1 MTCIFHLIGLRMST
15 KFLRFCWWIILKDIY
30 HLFLFEIK
38 SNQRVSVNDV
48 STFFMVPCYIEQPQL
63 CRVGFASSFLFS
75 SFFCVRQVFFQLQP
89 SQGLCLISSS
99 HQLKSA
105 VVLVVLPHSCVV
117 HHPFYGLI
125 NNFRVH
131 TKILIKFLSSSYPS
145 SYWSPFSSTCQVFIK
160 FVSSSFPSS
169 SSSSYSNTCQVL
181 IKFFKWIKLTIFI
194 ILDNEKNSTCDCHL
208 LSISQAQC
216 TRKNSECSLNLE
228 VFIQILQ
235 NFSFINREKMSR
247 CLAWK
252 LKKCILSLST

>member
-1 MTCIFHLIGLRMST
+1 MNCIFHLIGLRMST

-48 STFFMVPCYIEQPQL
+48 STFFTVPCYIEQPQL
-63 CRVGFASSFLFS
+63 CREGFASSFLFS

-131 TKILIKFLSSSYPS
+131 SKILIKFLSSSYQVLTQVLTEVLSQVLVKFLSS
-145 SYWSPFSSTCQVFIK
+145 SYQVLFQALPQVPTQILVK
-160 FVSSSFPSS
+160 FLSS
-169 SSSSYSNTCQVL
+169 SSSGLNWPYSLFL
-181 IKFFKWIKLTIFI
+181 IVRRTAPAIAIYFPYLRLNASAKIPSALLT
-194 ILDNEKNSTCDCHL
+194 LK
-208 LSISQAQC
+208 
-216 TRKNSECSLNLE
+216 
-228 VFIQILQ
+228 
-235 NFSFINREKMSR
+235 FSFKSYRTFPS
-247 CLAWK
+247 
-252 LKKCILSLST
+252 STGRKRADALHESWRNVS

>member
-1 MTCIFHLIGLRMST
+1 M
-15 KFLRFCWWIILKDIY
+15 
-30 HLFLFEIK
+30 
-38 SNQRVSVNDV
+38 
-48 STFFMVPCYIEQPQL
+48 
-63 CRVGFASSFLFS
+63 
-75 SFFCVRQVFFQLQP
+75 
-89 SQGLCLISSS
+89 
-99 HQLKSA
+99 
-105 VVLVVLPHSCVV
+105 LVVLPHSCVV

-194 ILDNEKNSTCDCHL
+194 ILDSEKNSTCDCHL

-216 TRKNSECSLNLE
+216 TRTNTECSLNLE

-235 NFSFINREKMSR
+235 NFSFINREKTSR